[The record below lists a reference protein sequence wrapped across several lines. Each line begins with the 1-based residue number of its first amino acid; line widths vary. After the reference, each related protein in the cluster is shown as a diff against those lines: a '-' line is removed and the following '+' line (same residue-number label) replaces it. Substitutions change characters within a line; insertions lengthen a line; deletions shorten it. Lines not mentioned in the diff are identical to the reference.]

1 MHPGLAIML
10 HPGLGHGSDH
20 EPEHEDMGDEEEDS
34 GKEGKTAAVRGL
46 FRAMKEGD
54 VEKGV
59 KCLEAFCN
67 VHEGPDGEEPED
79 EEEKD

>member
-20 EPEHEDMGDEEEDS
+20 EPEHEDMGDEEGGAD
-34 GKEGKTAAVRGL
+34 EGKMAAMKAF
-46 FRAMKEGD
+46 FRAVKAGD
-54 VEKGV
+54 AELGV
-59 KCLEAFCN
+59 KCLEKFCN
-67 VHEGPDGEEPED
+67 IHAAPEEEPDGD